1 MKNINKPERILGA
14 FFLIDFIVSIAA
26 FITGLMIKQ
35 RCIIPG
41 NFGKTMINIVN
52 NPWLLKA
59 NIFGETLTSITL
71 VILAS
76 FLFIIL
82 KKQNEKV
89 ALVGLVLYIL
99 GASVLAASR
108 IPLYEL
114 ISISKSYK
122 ILGEPVYLRALGQTL
137 FDSTEYTLTLIGLPL
152 TIGLFLFYLLF
163 YQSRVIPSFLSLWGM
178 IAVLFLLAA
187 TVIGI
192 CEYEVPFFLYIPYMP
207 FEPVI
212 GVWILVKGI
221 NIDQEGIING

>member
-1 MKNINKPERILGA
+1 MKNINKYGRILGA

-26 FITGLMIKQ
+26 LITGVLIKQ
-35 RCIIPG
+35 KCVIPG
-41 NFGKTMINIVN
+41 KFGETMINIAN

-76 FLFIIL
+76 LLFIIL

-89 ALVGLVLYIL
+89 ALAGLVLYIL
-99 GASVLAASR
+99 GASLLAASR

-122 ILGEPVYLRALGQTL
+122 MLGEPIYMQALGQTL
-137 FDSTEYTLTLIGLPL
+137 FDSTEYILTLIGIPL
-152 TIGLFLFYLLF
+152 CIGLFLFYLLF
-163 YQSRVIPSFLSLWGM
+163 YKSKIIPSFLSLWG
-178 IAVLFLLAA
+178 IAAVIFLFAA
-187 TVIGI
+187 AVIGI

-207 FEPVI
+207 LEPVI
-212 GVWILVKGI
+212 GLWILVKGI
-221 NIDQEGIING
+221 NIGQGEL